1 MAILTNKPASVSADS
16 TTSLTLNKADLQAKL
31 TALNAGAYWQDQSTW
46 KGVAFLFENA
56 NKQKVTA
63 SFDASGSTAN
73 LNVSEFFVDGNIE
86 CKRIDVVGF
95 ANDYYTIYRSD
106 FTSASE
112 FDIEITDGHASG
124 GGGSITPTVL
134 VDVPALISGITS
146 GGSASGD
153 GITTISN
160 TIVEQGITYRYNY
173 SISPSQL
180 FTLPSGINYITN
192 ITVPLELENRTPWT
206 PVNTVKIVAE
216 IYELTPYTGPNS
228 TYSGIMFPINGV
240 LPIVTSEIAIT
251 ELNTSDIETETFV
264 FNTNLDANKRY
275 GINFSVKVPET
286 IYPSLNSQS
295 DIVLV
300 RIQCIDAYTFRN
312 SIPLVTNYA
321 QKNNSNQ
328 IITISKNGSYNW
340 TYAQAFYTNH
350 LPILKVMGT
359 SI

>member
-86 CKRIDVVGF
+86 CKRIDIVGF

-134 VDVPALISGITS
+134 VDVPALISGITT
-146 GGSASGD
+146 GQSASGND
-153 GITTISN
+153 ISFISN
-160 TIVEQGITYRYNY
+160 TIVEQGITYRYEY
-173 SISPSQL
+173 LISPSNL
-180 FTLPSGINYITN
+180 FTLPSGINN
-192 ITVPLELENRTPWT
+192 ITTVTVPFELENRSSWT
-206 PVNTVKIVAE
+206 PINTVKIVAE
-216 IYELTPYTGPNS
+216 IYELISYTGGNS
-228 TYSGIMFPINGV
+228 TFLGLMVPTNGA
-240 LPIVTSEIAIT
+240 LPIATSEIPIT
-251 ELNTSDIETETFV
+251 ELNTSDREDETFT

-275 GINFSVKVPET
+275 GISFSVKVPQT
-286 IYPSLNSQS
+286 DYPALNSQNEL
-295 DIVLV
+295 VLV
-300 RIQCIDAYTFRN
+300 RIYCADAYGFRN
-312 SIPLVTNYA
+312 SIPLLTNYA

-328 IITISKNGSYNW
+328 IIIITKNNSYNW
-340 TYAQAFYTNH
+340 TYSQAFYNNF